1 MIKRET
7 KSAKNNT
14 WHIVN
19 AVRILAISII
29 WLCLNQRGL
38 LEFEKTLKDDLVFR
52 QLYIIMIPIWQIRKL
67 RFLSDILAQD
77 DSGWK

>member
-19 AVRILAISII
+19 AVRILATSII